1 MDGIVTQIDGTQRC
15 FPYSTSQSKNFSIY
29 ITFVMAR
36 RICKIAV
43 NNSVKNKHLKQLKE
57 NFRTYGHPEK
67 IVEIGILKAL
77 KIFQPTQLRQP
88 RTIEKKKQTK
98 I

>member
-1 MDGIVTQIDGTQRC
+1 
-15 FPYSTSQSKNFSIY
+15 
-29 ITFVMAR
+29 MAR

-43 NNSVKNKHLKQLKE
+43 NNSVKNKHLKKLKE

-77 KIFQPTQLRQP
+77 KISQPTQLRQP
-88 RTIEKKKQTK
+88 KTIE
-98 I
+98 